1 MSESKADEG
10 DVKLEDVAGGKTRE
24 EEHKQN
30 DNLTVK
36 LLKIFAEAKSD
47 PLFGLNPTDKED
59 LEDKMI
65 QEAEYLIEKGIIL
78 NYYIEDEKFYIVLER
93 KKPVWGNVNG
103 IRKLIWTK
111 HKALPLNKKGFI
123 KLLEMGGHI

>member
-1 MSESKADEG
+1 MSESKAVEG
-10 DVKLEDVAGGKTRE
+10 NAKLEGVAGGKTRE

-111 HKALPLNKKGFI
+111 HKALPLSKKGFI